1 MTTSLLYD
9 TEATPTSAPLQTPE
23 TPHSDPAP
31 SAPSET
37 NSADPT
43 SSDADHGAHADAPHG
58 THVVSP
64 YSTHTDALLGAHS
77 ADDYSALM
85 HSVVD
90 ALGQRFRT
98 AERASSAKDRSGL
111 QAAVDAVDLDT
122 AGVGNA
128 EALREVDDLCADN
141 AVWFH
146 HPSYVAHLNCPVAVP
161 AVAAEAMLAAINTS
175 VDTYDQSE
183 VATLM
188 ERRLVDWTCG
198 HLGFAGGDGIFTSG
212 GTQSNLQAL
221 FLARENVL
229 AGLAD
234 HADESDRG
242 ESDDAEPRR
251 GGPSAPSDRPTRRDQ
266 LSRLRILATD
276 QAHFSVSR
284 AAFLLGL
291 DAEAVVTVPTDASGR
306 MDAEALNASLLSIDA
321 HDAIPMA
328 VVATAGTTDLGV
340 IDPLETI
347 AGVCEAANVWLHVD
361 AAYGGGLLWAPARAH
376 LLDGIGRA
384 TSVTIDFHKTFF
396 QPVSSS
402 ALLIRDA
409 NLFAPTIHHHDY
421 LNPEAEALEADA
433 EPNQVDKSLQT
444 TRRFDALKLWT
455 TLRAR
460 GAGEI
465 GTMLDTVCDL
475 ATDVRALLEGQAD
488 FEVLGA
494 SDLSTVLF
502 RFTPATADRAT
513 CDELVPLIRRVLFR
527 SGRAAIARTV
537 IDGRPWL
544 KLTLLN
550 PDTSVDDVTAVLDLV
565 RATGHGI
572 LAGRDLEGAVTEGG
586 AA

>member
-1 MTTSLLYD
+1 MHDVVDSLGRRFHA
-9 TEATPTSAPLQTPE
+9 TEAATSA
-23 TPHSDPAP
+23 
-31 SAPSET
+31 
-37 NSADPT
+37 N
-43 SSDADHGAHADAPHG
+43 
-58 THVVSP
+58 
-64 YSTHTDALLGAHS
+64 
-77 ADDYSALM
+77 
-85 HSVVD
+85 
-90 ALGQRFRT
+90 
-98 AERASSAKDRSGL
+98 DRSQL

-122 AGVGNA
+122 PGVGNA
-128 EALREVDDLCADN
+128 EALREVDALYADN

-198 HLGFAGGDGIFTSG
+198 HLGFSSGDGIFTSG

-229 AGLAD
+229 TGLVDDANEPDRAG
-234 HADESDRG
+234 SDDANELDRAG
-242 ESDDAEPRR
+242 SDDAEPRR
-251 GGPSAPSDRPTRRDQ
+251 GGSTVPIRREA

-306 MDAEALNASLLSIDA
+306 MDAEALNASLLSIEA

-347 AGVCEAANVWLHVD
+347 AEVCEAANVWLHVD

-376 LLDGIGRA
+376 LLDGISRA

-409 NLFAPTIHHHDY
+409 SLFAPTIHHHDY

-444 TRRFDALKLWT
+444 TRRFDALKLWM

-465 GTMLDTVCDL
+465 GAMIDTICDL
-475 ATDVRALLEGQAD
+475 AADVRALLEDQAD
-488 FEVLGA
+488 FDVLGA

-502 RFTPATADRAT
+502 RFTPAAT
-513 CDELVPLIRRVLFR
+513 SAEACDELVPLIRRVLFR
-527 SGRAAIARTV
+527 SGRAAVARTV
-537 IDGRPWL
+537 IDGTPWL

-550 PDTSVDDVTAVLDLV
+550 PDTSIDDVTAVLDLV

-572 LAGRDLEGAVTEGG
+572 LAGRDLEGTATEGG

>member
-1 MTTSLLYD
+1 VRIIEGGNLTVTTSLLYD

-23 TPHSDPAP
+23 IPHPDAAGTFSDR
-31 SAPSET
+31 
-37 NSADPT
+37 
-43 SSDADHGAHADAPHG
+43 GA
-58 THVVSP
+58 
-64 YSTHTDALLGAHS
+64 HTDALLGAHS
-77 ADDYSALM
+77 ADEYTSLM
-85 HSVVD
+85 HDVVD
-90 ALGQRFRT
+90 ALGERFRT
-98 AERASSAKDRSGL
+98 TERAASAKDRSGL

-128 EALREVDDLCADN
+128 EALREVDALYADN

-188 ERRLVDWTCG
+188 ERRLIDWTCG

-229 AGLAD
+229 AEAAG
-234 HADESDRG
+234 HG
-242 ESDDAEPRR
+242 EADDAESRR
-251 GGPSAPSDRPTRRDQ
+251 GGSDLGAPNRRDL
-266 LSRLRILATD
+266 LSQLRILATD

-291 DAEAVVTVPTDASGR
+291 DAEAVVTVPTDQSGR
-306 MDAEALNASLLSIDA
+306 MDAEALNASLLAIEANDQ
-321 HDAIPMA
+321 IPMA

-347 AGVCEAANVWLHVD
+347 AEVCESANVWLHVD
-361 AAYGGGLLWAPARAH
+361 AAYGGGLLWAPQRAH
-376 LLDGIGRA
+376 LLDGICRA

-409 NLFAPTIHHHDY
+409 SLFAPTIHHHDY
-421 LNPEAEALEADA
+421 LNPEAEAQEADA

-465 GTMLDTVCDL
+465 GSMLDAVCDL
-475 ATDVRALLEGQAD
+475 ATDVRALLEDQAD

-502 RFTPATADRAT
+502 RFTPATADQDT

-537 IDGRPWL
+537 IDGTPWL

-550 PDTSVDDVTAVLDLV
+550 PDTRIDDVTAVLDLV

-572 LAGRDLEGAVTEGG
+572 LAGRDLEDAATEGG

>member
-23 TPHSDPAP
+23 IPHPDAVGTVSDR
-31 SAPSET
+31 
-37 NSADPT
+37 
-43 SSDADHGAHADAPHG
+43 DAR
-58 THVVSP
+58 
-64 YSTHTDALLGAHS
+64 TDALLGAHS
-77 ADDYSALM
+77 ADEYTSLM
-85 HSVVD
+85 HDVVD
-90 ALGQRFRT
+90 SLGERFRT
-98 AERASSAKDRSGL
+98 TELAASAKDRSGL
-111 QAAVDAVDLDT
+111 QAAVAAVDLDT
-122 AGVGNA
+122 AGVGNY
-128 EALREVDDLCADN
+128 EALREVDALYADN

-188 ERRLVDWTCG
+188 ERRLIDWTCG
-198 HLGFAGGDGIFTSG
+198 HLGFADGDGIFTSG

-229 AGLAD
+229 AEAARD
-234 HADESDRG
+234 VDTV
-242 ESDDAEPRR
+242 DAESRR
-251 GGPSAPSDRPTRRDQ
+251 GGPDLGAPNRRDL

-291 DAEAVVTVPTDASGR
+291 DAEAVVAVPTDQSGR
-306 MDAEALNASLLSIDA
+306 MDAEALNASLL
-321 HDAIPMA
+321 AIEANDQIAMA

-347 AGVCEAANVWLHVD
+347 AEICESANVWLHVD
-361 AAYGGGLLWAPARAH
+361 AAYGGGLLWAPQRAH
-376 LLDGIGRA
+376 LLDGVSRA

-409 NLFAPTIHHHDY
+409 SLFAPTIHHHDY
-421 LNPEAEALEADA
+421 LNPEAEAQEADA

-465 GTMLDTVCDL
+465 GSMLDTVCDL
-475 ATDVRALLEGQAD
+475 ATDVRALLEEQAD

-502 RFTPATADRAT
+502 RFTPATADQAT

-527 SGRAAIARTV
+527 AGRAAIARTI

-550 PDTSVDDVTAVLDLV
+550 PDTRIDDVTAVLDLV

-572 LAGRDLEGAVTEGG
+572 LAGRDLEDAATEGG

>member
-23 TPHSDPAP
+23 IPHPNAAGTFSDR
-31 SAPSET
+31 
-37 NSADPT
+37 
-43 SSDADHGAHADAPHG
+43 GA
-58 THVVSP
+58 
-64 YSTHTDALLGAHS
+64 HTDALLGAHS
-77 ADDYSALM
+77 ADEYTSLM
-85 HSVVD
+85 HDVVD
-90 ALGQRFRT
+90 ILGDRFRT
-98 AERASSAKDRSGL
+98 TERAASAKERSGL

-128 EALREVDDLCADN
+128 EALREVDALYADN

-188 ERRLVDWTCG
+188 ERRLIDWTCG

-229 AGLAD
+229 AEAAGHVEAN
-234 HADESDRG
+234 
-242 ESDDAEPRR
+242 DAESRR
-251 GGPSAPSDRPTRRDQ
+251 GGPDLGAPNRRDL

-291 DAEAVVTVPTDASGR
+291 DAEAVVTVPTGRSGR
-306 MDAEALNASLLSIDA
+306 MDAEALNASLLAIEANDQ
-321 HDAIPMA
+321 IPMA

-347 AGVCEAANVWLHVD
+347 AEVCESANVWLHVD
-361 AAYGGGLLWAPARAH
+361 AAYGGGLLWAPQRAH
-376 LLDGIGRA
+376 LLDGISRA

-409 NLFAPTIHHHDY
+409 SLFAPTIHHHDY
-421 LNPEAEALEADA
+421 LNPEAEAQEADA

-465 GTMLDTVCDL
+465 GSMLDAVCDL
-475 ATDVRALLEGQAD
+475 ATDVRALLEDQAD

-502 RFTPATADRAT
+502 RFTPATADQVT

-537 IDGRPWL
+537 IDGTPWL

-550 PDTSVDDVTAVLDLV
+550 PDTRIDDVTAVLDLV

-572 LAGRDLEGAVTEGG
+572 LAGRDLEDAATEGG

>member
-1 MTTSLLYD
+1 
-9 TEATPTSAPLQTPE
+9 
-23 TPHSDPAP
+23 
-31 SAPSET
+31 
-37 NSADPT
+37 
-43 SSDADHGAHADAPHG
+43 
-58 THVVSP
+58 
-64 YSTHTDALLGAHS
+64 
-77 ADDYSALM
+77 M
-85 HSVVD
+85 HDVVD
-90 ALGQRFRT
+90 SLGERFRT
-98 AERASSAKDRSGL
+98 TELAASAKDRSGL

-122 AGVGNA
+122 AGVGNY
-128 EALREVDDLCADN
+128 EALREVDALYADN

-188 ERRLVDWTCG
+188 ERRLIDWTCG
-198 HLGFAGGDGIFTSG
+198 HLGFADGDGIFTSG

-229 AGLAD
+229 AEAARDVDTG
-234 HADESDRG
+234 
-242 ESDDAEPRR
+242 DAESR
-251 GGPSAPSDRPTRRDQ
+251 GGGPDLGAPNRRDL

-291 DAEAVVTVPTDASGR
+291 DAEAVVAVPTDQSGR
-306 MDAEALNASLLSIDA
+306 MDAEALNASLL
-321 HDAIPMA
+321 AIEANDQIAMA

-347 AGVCEAANVWLHVD
+347 AEICESANVWLHVD
-361 AAYGGGLLWAPARAH
+361 AAYGGGLLWAPQRAH
-376 LLDGIGRA
+376 LLDGVSRA

-409 NLFAPTIHHHDY
+409 SLFAPTIHHHDY
-421 LNPEAEALEADA
+421 LNPEAEAQEADA

-444 TRRFDALKLWT
+444 TRRFDALKLWA

-465 GTMLDTVCDL
+465 GSMLDTICDL
-475 ATDVRALLEGQAD
+475 ATDVRALLEEQAD

-502 RFTPATADRAT
+502 RFTPATADQAT

-527 SGRAAIARTV
+527 AGRAAIARTI

-550 PDTSVDDVTAVLDLV
+550 PDTRIDDVTAVLDLV

-572 LAGRDLEGAVTEGG
+572 LAGRDLEDAATEGG

>member
-9 TEATPTSAPLQTPE
+9 TEATPTSAPLQTPKI
-23 TPHSDPAP
+23 PHPDAAGTFSDR
-31 SAPSET
+31 
-37 NSADPT
+37 
-43 SSDADHGAHADAPHG
+43 GA
-58 THVVSP
+58 
-64 YSTHTDALLGAHS
+64 HTDALLGAHS
-77 ADDYSALM
+77 ADEYTSLM
-85 HSVVD
+85 HDVVD
-90 ALGQRFRT
+90 ILGDRFRT
-98 AERASSAKDRSGL
+98 TERAASAKDRSGL

-128 EALREVDDLCADN
+128 EALREVDALYADN

-188 ERRLVDWTCG
+188 ERRLIDWTCG
-198 HLGFAGGDGIFTSG
+198 HLGFVGGDGIFTSG

-229 AGLAD
+229 AEAAG
-234 HADESDRG
+234 HG
-242 ESDDAEPRR
+242 EADDAESRR
-251 GGPSAPSDRPTRRDQ
+251 GGPDLGAPNRRDL

-291 DAEAVVTVPTDASGR
+291 DAEAVVTVPTDQSGR
-306 MDAEALNASLLSIDA
+306 MEAEALNANLLAIEANDQ
-321 HDAIPMA
+321 IPMA

-347 AGVCEAANVWLHVD
+347 AEVCESANVWLHVD
-361 AAYGGGLLWAPARAH
+361 AAYGGGLLWAPQRAH
-376 LLDGIGRA
+376 LLDGISRA

-409 NLFAPTIHHHDY
+409 SLFAPTIHHHDY
-421 LNPEAEALEADA
+421 LNPEAEAQEADA

-465 GTMLDTVCDL
+465 GSMLDAVCDL
-475 ATDVRALLEGQAD
+475 ATDVRALLEDQAD

-502 RFTPATADRAT
+502 RFTPATADQVT

-537 IDGRPWL
+537 IDGTPWL

-550 PDTSVDDVTAVLDLV
+550 PDTRIDDVTAVLDLV

-572 LAGRDLEGAVTEGG
+572 LAGRDLEDAATEGG